1 MKLITSN
8 KWLLRVFGLIVFGA
22 LFTGQYISGE
32 FVWELADM
40 AMGMMALPNIIA
52 LFFLTKDVVEVYND
66 YKYKE
71 KNGLE
76 LTYDYNITIN
86 PDTKTTG

>member
-1 MKLITSN
+1 M
-8 KWLLRVFGLIVFGA
+8 LRVFRLIVFGA
-22 LFTGQYISGE
+22 LFAGQYISGE

-86 PDTKTTG
+86 PDTKTLG

>member
-1 MKLITSN
+1 
-8 KWLLRVFGLIVFGA
+8 
-22 LFTGQYISGE
+22 
-32 FVWELADM
+32 
-40 AMGMMALPNIIA
+40 MGMMALPNIIA

-86 PDTKTTG
+86 PDKKTLGWNWLNGFFVANKSFL